1 MNVLSSN
8 SIVVASEEHIFCP
21 LLAYTAILNLK
32 NNVYYELDPVGTRI
46 WNLLQEQR
54 SVAEIRDAL
63 LNEYEVDAE
72 QCERNL
78 FDLLEIMQA
87 QGLIEVR
94 GFTDA

>member
-1 MNVLSSN
+1 MLSSN

-21 LLAYTAILNLK
+21 LLDHTAILSLK
-32 NNVYYELDPVGTRI
+32 NDVYYELDRVGTRI

-54 SVAEIRDAL
+54 SIAEIRDAL
-63 LNEYEVDAE
+63 LNEYEVGAE

-78 FDLLEIMQA
+78 FDLLEIMQT

-94 GFTDA
+94 GVRDA